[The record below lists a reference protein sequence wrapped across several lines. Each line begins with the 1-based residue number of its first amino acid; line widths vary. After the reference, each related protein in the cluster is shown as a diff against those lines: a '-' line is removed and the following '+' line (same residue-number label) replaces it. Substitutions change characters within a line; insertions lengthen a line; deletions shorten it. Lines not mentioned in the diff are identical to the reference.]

1 MSLDTKSKKELENKD
16 IEYKPGFRD
25 RLKRRPRLN
34 LTITVICI
42 TIIAVLIFI
51 SGIKVNKNSKIN
63 TSTIAERVEKIS
75 EISTI
80 KYNYSSIVALK
91 DSLKLKDIS
100 IPFTGKSFIVKYN
113 GYIKFGTDFK
123 DKSIKLSGDK
133 KKVTITLSK
142 SRVLD
147 NVADTKNLM
156 VYDEKY
162 SIFNRYG
169 AQDMI
174 DEIAKEQKR
183 IENSL
188 IKEGY
193 IEKTNKEVENLL
205 KGILSDMGFEEIKV
219 TFK

>member
-16 IEYKPGFRD
+16 IDYKPSFRD
-25 RLKRRPRLN
+25 KLRRRPRLN

-42 TIIAVLIFI
+42 TIVAILIFI
-51 SGIKVNKNSKIN
+51 SGMKVNKTSKVN
-63 TSTIAERVEKIS
+63 TSTIAEKVEKIA

-80 KYNYSSIVALK
+80 KYNYSSVVALK
-91 DSLKLKDIS
+91 DSMKLKDIP

-123 DKSIKLSGDK
+123 NKTINLSSDK

-156 VYDEKY
+156 VYDERY

-169 AQDMI
+169 AEDMI

-183 IENSL
+183 IEGTL
-188 IKEGY
+188 VKEGY
-193 IEKTNKEVENLL
+193 IEKANKEVEILL
-205 KGILSDMGFEEIKV
+205 KGMLSEMGFEEIDV
-219 TFK
+219 VFK